1 MKVIYAI
8 LLTMF
13 TATAYAQTEISSFQL
28 EGDSI
33 RIENSII
40 THSNTSG
47 DLFSMPILS
56 APRIPL
62 IFTNINYH
70 KYKSYADSTV
80 QIPSL
85 SFMPGQSDL
94 YSWRNGSITATGAQT
109 DMPGLMHIDNGA
121 IGIFQSYE
129 NINLYVGVEAN
140 KYGFYQ
146 GVHTQYGITENLSYI
161 LSPHLSFTAYG
172 TYYFGVPPT
181 LNGGL
186 PMSPAMLGYYQRST
200 LGGYINYRINERT
213 GVLVGGQAVQQTGT
227 HKYQLEPIVT
237 PYFKVGKVVIGL
249 PVGQMLNGI
258 IREQNEKKRNIKHNQ
273 LHLPKR

>member
-47 DLFSMPILS
+47 DLFPLPILS

-85 SFMPGQSDL
+85 SFTPGQSDC
-94 YSWRNGSITATGAQT
+94 TAVR
-109 DMPGLMHIDNGA
+109 DSVL
-121 IGIFQSYE
+121 
-129 NINLYVGVEAN
+129 
-140 KYGFYQ
+140 K
-146 GVHTQYGITENLSYI
+146 
-161 LSPHLSFTAYG
+161 
-172 TYYFGVPPT
+172 
-181 LNGGL
+181 
-186 PMSPAMLGYYQRST
+186 PACISSNFV
-200 LGGYINYRINERT
+200 IKNE
-213 GVLVGGQAVQQTGT
+213 L
-227 HKYQLEPIVT
+227 
-237 PYFKVGKVVIGL
+237 
-249 PVGQMLNGI
+249 
-258 IREQNEKKRNIKHNQ
+258 
-273 LHLPKR
+273 